1 MDNNKLLAGP
11 RYSDP
16 ARAPEGPTISQGHE
30 APLGQAENL
39 LFLIREED
47 GFPKKRATAPSLGS
61 ALKASH
67 CPFTNRS

>member
-11 RYSDP
+11 RYLDP

-39 LFLIREED
+39 FLTREED
-47 GFPKKRATAPSLGS
+47 GSLRS
-61 ALKASH
+61 VPL
-67 CPFTNRS
+67 PFHWDLH

>member
-39 LFLIREED
+39 LFLTREED
-47 GFPKKRATAPSLGS
+47 GFLKKRATAPSLGS
-61 ALKASH
+61 ALKAFH

>member
-11 RYSDP
+11 RYLDP

-39 LFLIREED
+39 LFLTREED
-47 GFPKKRATAPSLGS
+47 GSLRS
-61 ALKASH
+61 VPL
-67 CPFTNRS
+67 PFHWDLH

>member
-16 ARAPEGPTISQGHE
+16 AQAPEGPTISQGHE

-39 LFLIREED
+39 LFLTREED
-47 GFPKKRATAPSLGS
+47 GSL
-61 ALKASH
+61 
-67 CPFTNRS
+67 RSVPLPLHWDLH